1 MQTFRPWSGDQI
13 GYFGIA
19 EHRQPLNELAGEPDR
34 RRAGTCMQ
42 QVVGIQR
49 LPDCRPVTQFQ
60 IQGSGDHGLRRQ
72 ETAQREGQTVRLR
85 GRHYG
90 AEIAGHY
97 NTTRFALP
105 DRVLRCR

>member
-1 MQTFRPWSGDQI
+1 MSSRVSLTAVERVRACSRLSASNAFRT
-13 GYFGIA
+13 A
-19 EHRQPLNELAGEPDR
+19 A
-34 RRAGTCMQ
+34 
-42 QVVGIQR
+42 
-49 LPDCRPVTQFQ
+49 PVTQFQ